1 MLYFKPINMKRIL
14 TLLTLC
20 ALIASAAYAQKP
32 NTLTKK
38 EKKQGWRL
46 LFDGKTTNGWHTYGR
61 DTVGSKWTVKDGM
74 FVFDPSKTGG
84 LIASGG
90 DITTNEEFTNFE
102 FSVEWR
108 VEKASNSGI
117 IFNIQEKRG
126 VPGYGSTTASGPE
139 MQVLD
144 NIDASDNKNETHL
157 AGQLYDMA
165 GGLATSKPKPVG
177 EWNNARIIQKDG
189 HLTLIFN
196 GVTTYDGQIGSPEWN
211 AMVARSKFKN
221 STTFGKVA
229 GGKIAFQ
236 QHPGSSSWRNV
247 KIRPL

>member
-1 MLYFKPINMKRIL
+1 MKRIV
-14 TLLTLC
+14 TTLTLC
-20 ALIASAAYAQKP
+20 ALLAGAVYAQKP

-38 EKKQGWRL
+38 EKKAGWRL
-46 LFDGKTTNGWHTYGR
+46 LFDGKTTKGWHTYGR
-61 DTVGSKWTVKDGM
+61 DTVAVKWTVKDGM
-74 FVFDPSKTGG
+74 FVFDPSKA
-84 LIASGG
+84 LKPADVGG

-108 VEKASNSGI
+108 VQKGSNSGI
-117 IFNIQEKRG
+117 FFDIQEKRG
-126 VPGYGSTTASGPE
+126 QPGYGSTTASGPE

-144 NIDASDNKNETHL
+144 NIDASDNKIETHL

-196 GVTTYDGQIGSPEWN
+196 GITTYDGQIGSPEWN
-211 AMVARSKFKN
+211 AMVAKSKFKN
-221 STTFGKVA
+221 SKNFAKVA
-229 GGKIAFQ
+229 GGRIAFQ

>member
-1 MLYFKPINMKRIL
+1 MKKIL
-14 TLLTLC
+14 TVIALC
-20 ALIASAAYAQKP
+20 VLVIGSAIAQKP

-38 EKKQGWRL
+38 EKKEGWKL
-46 LFDGKTTNGWHTYGR
+46 LFDGKTTKGWHTYGR
-61 DTVGSKWTVKDGM
+61 DTVGRKWTVKDGM
-74 FVFDPSKTGG
+74 FVFDPSK
-84 LIASGG
+84 AVVPADAGG

-102 FSVEWR
+102 FTVEWR
-108 VEKASNSGI
+108 VEKGSNSGI
-117 IFNIQEKRG
+117 IFDIQEK
-126 VPGYGSTTASGPE
+126 PGLRSTTTSGPE

-144 NIDASDNKNETHL
+144 NIDASDNKIETHL

-165 GGLATSKPKPVG
+165 GGLATSKPNPVG
-177 EWNNARIIQKDG
+177 QWNNARIIQKDG

-211 AMVARSKFKN
+211 AMVAKSKFKSYAN
-221 STTFGKVA
+221 FAKVA